1 MKKGKILI
9 VILTITIIL
18 LLILIFYLNVTN
30 PDLNNVSLSIKKDSV
45 TSTGATIIINDK
57 NFLTTTYSFDKYL
70 IDKKIGSE
78 WQMLPYTD
86 NKISTFI
93 AFEPPFIPHTLEKT
107 LDWSY
112 NYGELDPGTY
122 RIRFQ
127 PTSYN
132 KYLPYGTTLTIE
144 FILN

>member
-1 MKKGKILI
+1 MKKCKILI

-30 PDLNNVSLSIKKDSV
+30 PNWNNVSLSIKEDSV

-57 NFLTTTYSFDKYL
+57 NFLTTTYLFDEYF
-70 IDKKIGSE
+70 IDKKVGDE
-78 WQMLPYTD
+78 WQVLPYTD
-86 NKISTFI
+86 NKISNSI
-93 AFEPPFIPHTLEKT
+93 GIIPSFIPHTLEKT
-107 LDWSY
+107 INWNY
-112 NYGELDPGTY
+112 RYGELEPGTY

-132 KYLPYGTTLTIE
+132 KYLPYGATLTIE